1 MCNCRNYSLSKT
13 SFPCH
18 SYYRASRSKCSTEAL
33 PITTTLCRDLR
44 ISLRRRPMTARSAY
58 TILCNTLVVPILQ
71 LPGMIDTFLM
81 LTISHWLN
89 HNNQA
94 NYQVFL
100 LQWSSRPSPLQ
111 RLQEASRGAE
121 TSVCLFK
128 GSLC

>member
-13 SFPCH
+13 SFSCP
-18 SYYRASRSKCSTEAL
+18 SYYRASRSKCSTKAP
-33 PITTTLCRDLR
+33 PITTTSCGDLR
-44 ISLRRRPMTARSAY
+44 ISLRRRPMTARSNY
-58 TILCNTLVVPILQ
+58 TILRNTLVVPILL

-89 HNNQA
+89 HNNEA

-100 LQWSSRPSPLQ
+100 LQWSSRPSRLQ
-111 RLQEASRGAE
+111 RLQEASHGAE
-121 TSVCLFK
+121 TLVCLFK

>member
-1 MCNCRNYSLSKT
+1 
-13 SFPCH
+13 
-18 SYYRASRSKCSTEAL
+18 
-33 PITTTLCRDLR
+33 
-44 ISLRRRPMTARSAY
+44 MTARS
-58 TILCNTLVVPILQ
+58 TILCNTLVVPILL

-89 HNNQA
+89 HNNEA

-100 LQWSSRPSPLQ
+100 LQWSSRPSLMQ
-111 RLQEASRGAE
+111 RLQEASCGAE